1 MDQLKAAR
9 SVPLQLPFPADPR
22 GLRVARALETNPA
35 ERFSLERLSRGSG
48 ASKRTIERIFLA
60 ETRMSFRQWR
70 QQARLLHAMQRLAA
84 GEKVTGAALDAGY
97 SSPSAFIS
105 MFKKQ
110 LGATPA
116 RYFKI

>member
-1 MDQLKAAR
+1 
-9 SVPLQLPFPADPR
+9 
-22 GLRVARALETNPA
+22 VARAVSANPA
-35 ERFSLERLSRGSG
+35 EPLSLERLSRGSG
-48 ASKRTIERIFLA
+48 ASKRTVERIFLS

-70 QQARLLHAMQRLAA
+70 QQSRLLHAMQLLAA
-84 GEKVTGAALDAGY
+84 GAKVTGAALDAGY

-116 RYFKI
+116 RYFRG